1 VINLD
6 QNRDRSELTLNFY
19 ASKFQAYEI
28 KLSVLVDILKGQ
40 CHEIVAKMST
50 WSSSLGLNYCSMGS
64 SHSLSRDTVPLN

>member
-50 WSSSLGLNYCSMGS
+50 WSSS
-64 SHSLSRDTVPLN
+64 